1 MFKISPNDKYSKTTV
16 VVRTRLI
23 LISCAL
29 EDSVQL
35 ERKRQLVA
43 RLSRVVVVD
52 QLQDKIVQ
60 PYLLYL
66 LLNICHFIHSSVTL
80 LPTILI
86 VCKLNCSRQD
96 ISISLV
102 LRPKYVFFIRSA
114 QLERGRLFLRDLTPR
129 LRNYILLLYPEVSSI
144 LFLFKTIY

>member
-1 MFKISPNDKYSKTTV
+1 M
-16 VVRTRLI
+16 
-23 LISCAL
+23 
-29 EDSVQL
+29 QL

-86 VCKLNCSRQD
+86 VCKLNCSRH
-96 ISISLV
+96 
-102 LRPKYVFFIRSA
+102 
-114 QLERGRLFLRDLTPR
+114 E
-129 LRNYILLLYPEVSSI
+129 YI
-144 LFLFKTIY
+144 

>member
-1 MFKISPNDKYSKTTV
+1 M
-16 VVRTRLI
+16 
-23 LISCAL
+23 
-29 EDSVQL
+29 QL

-80 LPTILI
+80 LPTRFI
-86 VCKLNCSRQD
+86 VCKLNCSRH
-96 ISISLV
+96 
-102 LRPKYVFFIRSA
+102 
-114 QLERGRLFLRDLTPR
+114 E
-129 LRNYILLLYPEVSSI
+129 YI
-144 LFLFKTIY
+144 